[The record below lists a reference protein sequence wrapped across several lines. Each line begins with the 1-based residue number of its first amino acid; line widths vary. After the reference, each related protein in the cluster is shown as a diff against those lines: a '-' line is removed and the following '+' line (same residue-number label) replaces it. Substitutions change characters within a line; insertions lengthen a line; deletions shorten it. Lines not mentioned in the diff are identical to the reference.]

1 MDLRNIELGLEQFVE
16 KCDSQTLIGSY
27 KQISRKSLYNLLKD
41 KTITRANVLW
51 KMAEYVVATY
61 DTSSSNIDDYINAWK
76 KLASPANNQYLLLE
90 VNPSQ
95 WEMYDAQGN
104 KLGDEEYIIEY
115 FSKMKLNSSCPLQ
128 QIFYGAPGTGKSHT
142 IDKKTQGHDVIRTT
156 FHPDSDYSTFV
167 GCYKPKMGDSNPLYG
182 FDSKG
187 NTVVAMN
194 SKGKAVEEKKIEYKF
209 VKQAFLKAY
218 IEAWKKMDSHVSST
232 RGISFSVG
240 TATFTILSVDDTEL
254 RQSKTDQINKKAIE
268 RVWEKLWDSGSFVI
282 PRGKMSGESVQQ
294 AISKWIYDNVEDCKK
309 ESFTEGWEKLTDYL
323 KENEIEVKKDSTDR
337 SKKYTLSKSQNNDSV
352 LFSAESHNKKDRIQK
367 CYEGFDEAN
376 GVEKGIIDILNKYGA
391 DNFDD
396 AWTKLSEDVGNSSLI
411 GDTVA
416 PQFLVIEEINRG
428 NCAQIFGDIFQLLD
442 RQDNGFSEYPIEADT
457 DLQKAIAEELQGV
470 DIKVDWAVKN
480 YKSCV
485 VGATL
490 SDDIRA
496 GRILLL
502 PNNLFIWATMNTSDQ
517 SLFPIDSAFKRRWDW
532 KYIKITNAYKKD
544 EKGNFILDAKNE
556 KIPLNWKLSIEHD
569 VVDTTG
575 SKTKEKYD
583 WWLFLQKINDIIASM
598 TSSADKQLGYFFCK
612 AGNDGIISEE
622 TFVSKVLFYLWN
634 DVFKDYGFE
643 DVLLFRY
650 KNERGDEEDLTFP
663 DFYDED
669 GDKVNSERVADFV
682 QKVMDWSKKTE

>member
-1 MDLRNIELGLEQFVE
+1 MVVSDIVKILEQFL
-16 KCDSQTLIGSY
+16 KKTDSSTDKGLYVNLIDKETKTIYGRDS
-27 KQISRKSLYNLLKD
+27 LLKAKD
-41 KTITRANVLW
+41 NPTRANSIW
-51 KMAEYVVATY
+51 KMAEYVVAPRYKETRPLQ
-61 DTSSSNIDDYINAWK
+61 DYIDGWK
-76 KLASPANNQYLLLE
+76 KVASSEDNQYLLLE

-104 KLGDEEYIIEY
+104 RLGDEKYIIEY
-115 FSKMKLNSSCPLQ
+115 FSKMKLNSACPLQ
-128 QIFYGAPGTGKSHT
+128 QIFYGAPGTGKSFEINKRT
-142 IDKKTQGHDVIRTT
+142 KGHDVIRTT

-167 GCYKPKMGDSNPLYG
+167 GCYKPKMGDSKPLYG

-187 NTVVAMN
+187 NTVIAMN

-232 RGISFSVG
+232 RGIFFSVG

-309 ESFTEGWEKLTDYL
+309 ESFIEGWEKLTNYL
-323 KENEIEVKKDSTDR
+323 KENEIEVKKDGTDR
-337 SKKYTLSKSQNNDSV
+337 SKKYTLSWSENKDSV
-352 LFSAESHNKKDRIQK
+352 RFSADSGNTKDRIQK

-490 SDDIRA
+490 SDDIKA

-517 SLFPIDSAFKRRWDW
+517 SLFPMDSAFKRRWDW
-532 KYIKITNAYKKD
+532 ECVPIDYENEKSKNFTITVDGKRYNWHDFLKSVNKKIFDATKSEDKQMGNFFIKGDVD
-544 EKGNFILDAKNE
+544 EKQFIN
-556 KIPLNWKLSIEHD
+556 
-569 VVDTTG
+569 
-575 SKTKEKYD
+575 
-583 WWLFLQKINDIIASM
+583 
-598 TSSADKQLGYFFCK
+598 
-612 AGNDGIISEE
+612 
-622 TFVSKVLFYLWN
+622 KVMFYLWN
-634 DVFKDYGFE
+634 DICKEEYDTNNNF
-643 DVLLFRY
+643 FRY
-650 KNERGDEEDLTFP
+650 YTDAE
-663 DFYDED
+663 
-669 GDKVNSERVADFV
+669 
-682 QKVMDWSKKTE
+682 KKTEKQFTFNDLFKKEAKGTLANFMVFLGVDDEETKKKKSETTVPAESKES